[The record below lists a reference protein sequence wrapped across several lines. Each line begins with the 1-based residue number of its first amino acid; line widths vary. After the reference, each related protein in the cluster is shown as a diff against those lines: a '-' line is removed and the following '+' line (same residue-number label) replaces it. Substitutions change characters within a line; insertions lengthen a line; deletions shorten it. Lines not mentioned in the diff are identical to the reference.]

1 MQFLKNMILI
11 FLDRSKCRA
20 YSDMLSRIPMEFK
33 KMQNKIFMLDINYN
47 LKTFS
52 KSSKPFVL
60 FVSDKSLGGHNLSPL
75 VEIGLTDLPKSG
87 GAMATPVP
95 PIPPGPTPLTL
106 ASEPQPLVRR
116 VEPPSR

>member
-1 MQFLKNMILI
+1 MTDPSVEHILTI
-11 FLDRSKCRA
+11 KHTYGVQKGAKQTFGTYEDLI
-20 YSDMLSRIPMEFK
+20 LG
-33 KMQNKIFMLDINYN
+33 INYN
-47 LKTFS
+47 IKTFS